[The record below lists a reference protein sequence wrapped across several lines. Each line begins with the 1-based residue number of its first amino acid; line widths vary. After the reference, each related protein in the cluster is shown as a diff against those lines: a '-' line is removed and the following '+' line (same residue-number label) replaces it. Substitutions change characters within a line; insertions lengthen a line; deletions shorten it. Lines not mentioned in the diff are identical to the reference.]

1 MMTRLASRREGS
13 GAGVRSGFLVVLVA
27 SGVCLCVNGLA
38 VLLPSR
44 QFAESPDVVGWLVGV
59 VILVSGAYVSARGER
74 TAGGVLMVAAVM
86 WQVPDLARLLP
97 QAASDSVQRSA
108 LVHIALVGV
117 AVLLLAPVSP
127 GRAIVPGRKWV
138 AALLVVAACSG
149 WTGGWRV
156 AVPVA
161 GASLLMFVVGTRI
174 GRLHPSNAAI
184 DAWAAAGTV
193 LGVEL
198 VGSALVRA
206 LDRGIGAEHWLS
218 PAHQLAIAA
227 TSALLAV
234 SVARTVHSDAIELG
248 FDTLADLEPVLASA
262 LGVRSA
268 SVALA
273 ADGDGWLDV
282 HGAAIE
288 PPPGHGLL
296 VHDQDGDVVAFVGV
310 GEPGVVDV
318 PASAQRVLRLAR
330 DHARLRATITG
341 QLSELEASRRRI
353 LLAQDRAW
361 AEIHAAVRDGP
372 LATLVEIERDLSA
385 LDGVGAVR
393 GASDRAR
400 ANLERLAY
408 DLDPVGST
416 RSLAASL
423 EDLVEGC
430 PAQVEARIDG
440 SLNVA
445 GDVAR
450 TVWFTVCEALS
461 NVVKHAPGA
470 TARVTVAMRRD
481 TAGTAG
487 VVATIVD
494 NGPGGADPNG
504 SGLRGLADRADALGG
519 SLRVARDPAGG
530 TRVELRV

>member
-1 MMTRLASRREGS
+1 
-13 GAGVRSGFLVVLVA
+13 
-27 SGVCLCVNGLA
+27 
-38 VLLPSR
+38 
-44 QFAESPDVVGWLVGV
+44 
-59 VILVSGAYVSARGER
+59 
-74 TAGGVLMVAAVM
+74 
-86 WQVPDLARLLP
+86 
-97 QAASDSVQRSA
+97 
-108 LVHIALVGV
+108 
-117 AVLLLAPVSP
+117 
-127 GRAIVPGRKWV
+127 
-138 AALLVVAACSG
+138 
-149 WTGGWRV
+149 
-156 AVPVA
+156 
-161 GASLLMFVVGTRI
+161 
-174 GRLHPSNAAI
+174 
-184 DAWAAAGTV
+184 V

-198 VGSALVRA
+198 VGSAFVRV

-218 PAHQLAIAA
+218 PAHELAIAA

-248 FDTLADLEPVLASA
+248 FDTLADLEPVLADA

-282 HGAAIE
+282 HGGAIE

-296 VHDQDGDVVAFVGV
+296 VHDQDAGVVAFVGV
-310 GEPGVVDV
+310 GEPGVVAV

-341 QLSELEASRRRI
+341 QVAELEASRRRI

-385 LDGVGAVR
+385 LDGIGAVR
-393 GASDRAR
+393 DASDRAR

-423 EDLVEGC
+423 EDLVNSC
-430 PAQVEARIDG
+430 PAPVEARIDG
-440 SLNVA
+440 SLVVA

-450 TVWFTVCEALS
+450 TIWFTVNEALS

-470 TARVTVAMRRD
+470 TARVTVGRHRD
-481 TAGTAG
+481 GAGTAG

-494 NGPGGADPNG
+494 NGPGGADPDG

-519 SLRVARDPAGG
+519 SLRVACDPAGG